1 MWARWGWGLVALA
14 LLCTPPLRAQ
24 PPQAVAAAI
33 AMLGERPHAG
43 EEAWRGLSAHGLPL
57 IEPHPDD
64 DALARVTFAF
74 KTAPSVRGVRLD
86 SVIAAPYARQPVTD
100 YVDDFTL
107 PLQSIGET
115 GIWWITLDVPREIE
129 AVYSFLVF
137 DGERWQRRSDPHNP
151 RHLRGSG
158 AEAVLRLDRAPDLAP
173 QRPWPSRRQREPEYL
188 DLESGALDRRVTVQ
202 LYRNPDATLM
212 SPLLVIYDAFLWGV
226 RAPVWEIAA
235 NLAEAGDI
243 PPVNLVLIDQLDP
256 VSETRRYDDQVR
268 FLADELLPALAQ
280 QGLEPEPEQIILA
293 GASRRGLAAAR
304 AALQRP
310 EAFGGVI
317 SLSGS
322 FYWAPEGEAAE
333 WLGRDLPPAG
343 PRAPHFYL
351 AAGQLE
357 YVETST
363 NGGHVMLDTNRR
375 FGDALTAAGYEA
387 RLEIFPGGHDI
398 AGWRHAL
405 ADGLVALLGEE

>member
-14 LLCTPPLRAQ
+14 LLCTAPLRAQ

-33 AMLGERPHAG
+33 AMLDERPHAG

-64 DALARVTFAF
+64 DTLARVTFAF
-74 KTAPSVRGVRLD
+74 KTAPSVSGVRLD
-86 SVIAAPYARQPVTD
+86 SVIAAPHARQPVTD
-100 YVDDFTL
+100 YVEDFTL
-107 PLQSIGET
+107 PLRSMGET

-158 AEAVLRLDRAPDLAP
+158 AEAVLRLDRAPDVAP

-188 DLESGALDRRVTVQ
+188 DLESEALGRRVTLQ
-202 LYRNPDATLM
+202 LYRNPNATAM

-226 RAPVWEIAA
+226 RAPAWEIAA
-235 NLAEAGDI
+235 NLAAVGEI

-280 QGLEPEPEQIILA
+280 QGVEPAPHQVILA

-304 AALQRP
+304 AALRRP

-333 WLGRDLPPAG
+333 WLGRDLPPARA
-343 PRAPHFYL
+343 RAPRFYL

-363 NGGHVMLDTNRR
+363 NGGHVMLDANRR

-387 RLEIFPGGHDI
+387 ELAIFPGGHDI

-405 ADGLVALLGEE
+405 VDGLVALLGAE